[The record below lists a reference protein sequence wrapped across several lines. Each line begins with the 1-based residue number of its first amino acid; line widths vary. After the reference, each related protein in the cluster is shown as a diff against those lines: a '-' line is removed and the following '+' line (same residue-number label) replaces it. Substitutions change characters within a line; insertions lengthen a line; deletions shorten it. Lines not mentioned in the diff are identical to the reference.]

1 MRVAAWAAPVEPE
14 VQGAWLERLA
24 RTAAAAASA
33 GAELLLLPEEGA
45 LAPPLPEDPAAAA
58 EPSDGPLAR
67 ALAAIARAE
76 RIALLAG
83 YREACSGRVYSAAL
97 LIEAD
102 GIGIANYRR
111 THLAAAERAAGLSA
125 GAWLSVAALGD
136 RRLGILIGNDLR
148 VPEVARALVLSGA
161 EMLCVLGARPPQPS
175 GLVEPLLA
183 ARAIENG
190 VSVVHAGWA
199 TADGLGARILAP
211 DGVVRAQARD
221 PGGLALATLDP
232 PERLRAGLA
241 ERRPRLYVSLVAE
254 EG

>member
-14 VQGAWLERLA
+14 AEGAWLERLA
-24 RTAAAAASA
+24 RTAAAAAAA

-58 EPSDGPLAR
+58 EPSDGRLAR
-67 ALAAIARAE
+67 ALAAIARAQ

-97 LIEAD
+97 LIDAS
-102 GIGIANYRR
+102 GVGIANYRR
-111 THLAAAERAAGLSA
+111 THLTAAERTAGLSG
-125 GAWLSVAALGD
+125 GAWLSVAPLGD
-136 RRLGILIGNDLR
+136 RRLGILIGTDLR
-148 VPEVARALVLSGA
+148 FPEVARALVLSGA
-161 EMLCVLGARPPQPS
+161 EMLCVPGARPPQPQ
-175 GLVEPLLA
+175 GPVEPLLA

-190 VSVVHAGWA
+190 VPLVHAGWA
-199 TADGLGARILAP
+199 AAGSPGALVLAP
-211 DGVVRAQARD
+211 DGTVRARAYEPD
-221 PGGLALATLDP
+221 GLAVATLEP
-232 PERLRAGLA
+232 AERVRAGLA

>member
-14 VQGAWLERLA
+14 AEEKRLERLA
-24 RTAAAAASA
+24 RTAAAAAA
-33 GAELLLLPEEGA
+33 EGARLLVLPEEGA
-45 LAPPLPEDPAAAA
+45 LAPSPQGAPSRAA

-67 ALAAIARAE
+67 ALAAIARAH

-97 LIEAD
+97 LIDAE
-102 GIGIANYRR
+102 GIGLANYRR
-111 THLAAAERAAGLSA
+111 THLTAAERAAGLAA
-125 GAWLSVAALGD
+125 GAWLSVAALAGH
-136 RRLGILIGNDLR
+136 RLGILIGADLH

-161 EMLCVLGARPPQPS
+161 EALCVLGARAPQRAS
-175 GLVEPLLA
+175 LLEPLLA

-190 VSVVHAGWA
+190 VPVVHAGWA
-199 TADGLGARILAP
+199 TADGVGARILAP
-211 DGVVRAQARD
+211 DGAVRAQARE
-221 PGGLALATLDP
+221 PGGLAIATLDP

-254 EG
+254 ED